1 MKIFKIIAI
10 FLMTLSYFI
19 SLANAEN
26 TSSSKQKEL
35 NKALEMMKESGMNDE
50 QLKQLEG
57 MLKSGMQQVENDKQ
71 KENEAKIKEFEDK
84 YGSNPDA
91 TVVIDNDSYNL
102 KVTMCGEDP
111 NDEYGMFIIVA
122 EEAPFKNNATLHIH
136 NDGSS
141 VAARNGI
148 SFQTED
154 INIGGLQ
161 DINRIRQYGNGLEV
175 KDGHFSW
182 EGTLNGT
189 INGGAEKEFKL
200 NINASCKGLI

>member
-1 MKIFKIIAI
+1 MKIFKIIVI
-10 FLMTLSYFI
+10 LLMTLSYFN
-19 SLANAEN
+19 SLASAEN
-26 TSSSKQKEL
+26 SSPSKQEEL

-57 MLKSGMQQVENDKQ
+57 MLKGGMQQVENDEQ
-71 KENEAKIKEFEDK
+71 KKKEAKTKEFEDK
-84 YGSNPDA
+84 YGSNPNA
-91 TVVIDNDSYNL
+91 TVVIDNDAYDL

-111 NDEYGMFIIVA
+111 NDAYGMFIIVA
-122 EEAPFKNNATLHIH
+122 EESPFKKNAALHIH

-148 SFQTED
+148 SFQTKD

-182 EGTLNGT
+182 EGTLKGT
-189 INGGAEKEFKL
+189 LNESEKDFDIKISLSCEGL
-200 NINASCKGLI
+200 N